1 MIRHPGIPRGIII
14 AEMTGP
20 DVRQNRFDIAT
31 MQLDRNDT
39 IFALAS
45 GAGRA
50 GIAVMRLSGPAC
62 RFVLE
67 TICGRVP
74 EARRL
79 ELHRLRQPSTAD
91 VLDEALVA
99 FFPAPNSF
107 TGEDV
112 AELHLHGSRAV
123 VGSVLAALSEMPG
136 CRLAGPGEFSRRAL
150 LNGKMDL
157 SAVEGLG
164 DLVDAETEMQ
174 RRQAMRQMRGEL
186 RDAVER
192 WRASLVEASAFVEAE
207 LDFADEGDVPD
218 GLRGRA
224 VELLI
229 PVADELRRELAR
241 ARSGERIRSGLTVVI
256 AGPPNAGK
264 STLLNA
270 LARRDVAIVSDIP
283 GTTRDSIE
291 VHWDL
296 GGVPVTLVDTAGLR
310 ETRDPIEQE
319 GVRRAR
325 DRARNADVVLS
336 LRPFDSQAE
345 HLHDAPGPVVVA
357 IRTKIDLARSG
368 QVFSQCTTADEL
380 PLSAA
385 TGEGIDALIARLE
398 AIASDAVADAGLV
411 TRERHREAFAGALA
425 MVDRAISAGPHH
437 PSELFAEDIRLAMRY
452 LGRVTGRVDIEDVLD
467 RLFAGFCIGK

>member
-1 MIRHPGIPRGIII
+1 
-14 AEMTGP
+14 
-20 DVRQNRFDIAT
+20 
-31 MQLDRNDT
+31 MQISRNDT

-50 GIAVMRLSGPAC
+50 GIAVVRLSGPAC

-67 TICGRVP
+67 LMAGHVP
-74 EARRL
+74 RPRRL
-79 ELHRLRQPSTAD
+79 ELCRLRHPLSRD
-91 VLDEALVA
+91 LLDEALVA
-99 FFPAPNSF
+99 FFPSPNSF

-112 AELHLHGSRAV
+112 AELHVHGGRAV
-123 VGSVLAALSEMPG
+123 IGAVIAGLGEISG

-157 SAVEGLG
+157 SAIEGLG
-164 DLVDAETEMQ
+164 DLIDAETEMQ

-192 WRASLVEASAFVEAE
+192 WRTTLIEASAFVEAE
-207 LDFADEGDVPD
+207 LDFADESDVPD
-218 GLRGRA
+218 GLRERA
-224 VELLI
+224 MALLVS
-229 PVADELRRELAR
+229 VADELRREIAR

-270 LARRDVAIVSDIP
+270 LAQRDVAIVSDIP

-296 GGVPVTLVDTAGLR
+296 AGIPVTLVDTAGLR
-310 ETRDPIEQE
+310 ESRDPIEQE

-325 DRARNADVVLS
+325 DRARNADVILS
-336 LRPFDSQAE
+336 LRAFDSQTE
-345 HLHDAPGPVVVA
+345 HLQDAPGAVIIP
-357 IRTKIDLARSG
+357 IRTKIDLATGRGVGSDA
-368 QVFSQCTTADEL
+368 SLDEL
-380 PLSAA
+380 ELSAA
-385 TGEGIDALIARLE
+385 TGEGVEALVARLE
-398 AIASDAVADAGLV
+398 TMAKNVVADGGLV
-411 TRERHREAFAGALA
+411 TRARHREAFAGALA
-425 MVDRAISAGPHH
+425 TLERAISAGPGH
-437 PSELFAEDIRLAMRY
+437 PGELFAEDIRLAMRY
-452 LGRVTGRVDIEDVLD
+452 LGRVTGRVDVEDVLD